1 MNNII
6 TTENS
11 ILIEKDLSQGFREY
25 HLVMKMVQSASSI
38 LVLLKHNGQEKLV
51 KPAIGDGKILW
62 SGHSGFEWIG
72 KEDEE
77 WDSIFLVE
85 YPSPSE
91 LLQSVEMFRE
101 NNFEKIR
108 LFTVKTESKMKIRL
122 IRFMMKYIFS
132 LSSIEL
138 LGDVPNWDLLPERD
152 ILPTKDQQLR
162 VAREKKDVPIV
173 MVNFLG
179 YYDEPRYPTGFKGKR
194 GKDGEEAYGMYGSRV
209 MRVVA
214 KLGGIVEN
222 AGEIESLL
230 IGEYDLNVTQFAL
243 MRYHTLEAL
252 HGMFRVKENIEGGIH
267 RDAGLET
274 TRVYAFTPD
283 NL

>member
-1 MNNII
+1 
-6 TTENS
+6 
-11 ILIEKDLSQGFREY
+11 
-25 HLVMKMVQSASSI
+25 MVQSASSI
-38 LVLLKHNGQEKLV
+38 LVLLKHDGQEELV
-51 KPAIGDGKILW
+51 KSAIGDGKILW

-72 KEDEE
+72 KDDED

-85 YPSPSE
+85 YSSPSE

-108 LFTVKTESKMKIRL
+108 LYTVKTESKMKIRL
-122 IRFMMKYIFS
+122 IRFLMKYIYS

-138 LGDVPNWDLLPERD
+138 VGDVPDWGLLPERD

-179 YYDEPRYPTGFKGKR
+179 YYDEPRYPPGFKGKR

-230 IGEYDLNVTQFAL
+230 IGESDLNVTQFAI

-252 HGMFRVKENIEGGIH
+252 YGMFRVKENIEGGIH

-274 TRVYAFTPD
+274 TRVYACTPD